1 MKRKEIKMSYS
12 KICLIWFVG
21 FAFLFFI
28 VFGYP
33 PTSRQYIYS
42 FEQKDEEYVFFVKEE
57 DGGMVYTK
65 KEIDSVKVYYTLE
78 TGEQPYLEEGF
89 LSDKIY
95 LPQELLN
102 KSNAGGEKNEVH

>member
-1 MKRKEIKMSYS
+1 MSYS

-65 KEIDSVKVYYTLE
+65 KRN
-78 TGEQPYLEEGF
+78 GF
-89 LSDKIY
+89 CKS
-95 LPQELLN
+95 LLHIRN
-102 KSNAGGEKNEVH
+102 GGTTVS

>member
-1 MKRKEIKMSYS
+1 MSYIK
-12 KICLIWFVG
+12 KIWLFGYVVFV
-21 FAFLFFI
+21 FLFFS
-28 VFGYP
+28 VFSDP
-33 PTSRQYIYS
+33 STTRQYIYS
-42 FEQKDEEYVFFVKEE
+42 FEQKDEEYVFFVKAE

-65 KEIDSVKVYYTLE
+65 KEMDSVKVYYILK

>member
-1 MKRKEIKMSYS
+1 MSYS

-65 KEIDSVKVYYTLE
+65 KE

>member
-1 MKRKEIKMSYS
+1 MSYIK
-12 KICLIWFVG
+12 KIWLFGYVV
-21 FAFLFFI
+21 FAFLFFS
-28 VFGYP
+28 VFSDP
-33 PTSRQYIYS
+33 STTRQYIYS

-65 KEIDSVKVYYTLE
+65 KEMDSVKVYYTLE

>member
-1 MKRKEIKMSYS
+1 MSYS

-42 FEQKDEEYVFFVKEE
+42 FEQKDEEYVFFCKGRRWWNGLYKKRNGFCKSLLHIRN
-57 DGGMVYTK
+57 GGTTV
-65 KEIDSVKVYYTLE
+65 S
-78 TGEQPYLEEGF
+78 
-89 LSDKIY
+89 
-95 LPQELLN
+95 
-102 KSNAGGEKNEVH
+102 

>member
-1 MKRKEIKMSYS
+1 MSYS

-42 FEQKDEEYVFFVKEE
+42 FEQKDE
-57 DGGMVYTK
+57 
-65 KEIDSVKVYYTLE
+65 
-78 TGEQPYLEEGF
+78 
-89 LSDKIY
+89 
-95 LPQELLN
+95 
-102 KSNAGGEKNEVH
+102 